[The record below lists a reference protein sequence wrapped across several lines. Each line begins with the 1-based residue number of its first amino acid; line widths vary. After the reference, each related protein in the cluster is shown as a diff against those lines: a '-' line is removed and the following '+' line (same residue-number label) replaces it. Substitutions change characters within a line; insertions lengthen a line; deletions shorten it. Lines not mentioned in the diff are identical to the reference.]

1 MGSRVPMS
9 MALIASV
16 SLSLGMSKEAQASD
30 VAAPATTAEN
40 VLNLTADDIDQLNQ
54 MGFDPQAVSAELTEM
69 EETYGPVDPRDL
81 QRQVSQDMQRTVGD
95 LDQPEVHQRYM
106 EQLRERYEGNGH
118 DANRVRLVIAENK
131 VDNETIRI
139 KGIGLRYEREF

>member
-40 VLNLTADDIDQLNQ
+40 VLNLTADDIEQLNQ
-54 MGFDPQAVSAELTEM
+54 MGFDPQAVSAELAEM

-131 VDNETIRI
+131 VDNETLRI

>member
-40 VLNLTADDIDQLNQ
+40 VLKLTADDIDQLNQ
-54 MGFDPQAVSAELTEM
+54 MGFDPQAVSAELAEM
-69 EETYGPVDPRDL
+69 EEIYGPVDPRDL

-106 EQLRERYEGNGH
+106 EQLRQRYEGNGH

-139 KGIGLRYEREF
+139 KGNGLRYEREF